1 MNDRERDI
9 ITDRDERLEA
19 FERMLAFVQKN
30 YEDATDK
37 MEELKAKGKNKTA
50 TYSQMMGNKMMYT
63 NMLDIYR
70 LFDLI

>member
-1 MNDRERDI
+1 MDDRKRDI
-9 ITDRDERLEA
+9 ITDGDERLEA